1 MTIYSS
7 EMSPPQYR
15 GMLNLLFQWCT
26 TIGIIIAQLI
36 NYGTVELYEY
46 GWRISLAIAA
56 VPALMILFGGIFL
69 PESPSS
75 LISRNYHDEGRKV
88 RFFSLFCR
96 VLYIHSPGAVWW

>member
-1 MTIYSS
+1 MA
-7 EMSPPQYR
+7 PAQHR

-36 NYGTVELYEY
+36 NYGTVEIYEY

-56 VPALMILFGGIFL
+56 VPALMILFGGLLL

-88 RFFSLFCR
+88 RFAFVTAILSELNYNTSC
-96 VLYIHSPGAVWW
+96 VLQESNACK

>member
-1 MTIYSS
+1 MWLQSVTIYSS
-7 EMSPPQYR
+7 EMAPSQYR
-15 GMLNLLFQWCT
+15 GALNLLFQWCT

-88 RFFSLFCR
+88 G
-96 VLYIHSPGAVWW
+96 H